1 MAWWEALILGI
12 VQGITEFFPV
22 SSSGHLVM
30 TERLLGLDLPGIG
43 FAVALHVG
51 TLISVMIVY
60 REKLLALARG
70 AFRRGDDSSWPY
82 LLKLAVAT
90 VPVAVV
96 GLSLKDWFEARF
108 DDPAFT
114 GTMLLVTG
122 CFLWSTRW
130 VSRQQRPGW
139 IEFLPIAAVA
149 VVAAIAGTLVAF
161 VGVLALEAGIMAVA
175 RFTADRETRAE
186 PGASGA
192 FLMGIAQAV
201 AIFPGVS
208 RSGSTVVT
216 GLWRRIDPVMAA
228 EFSFLM
234 SIPAIL
240 GAAVLDVPTV
250 AVEGFAV
257 PTVPLL
263 VGFLGAAVSGV
274 LAIRYFVAML
284 KRRSFHNFS
293 WYCWIA
299 GSFFLLTL

>member
-108 DDPAFT
+108 DDPIFAA
-114 GTMLLVTG
+114 TMILVTG
-122 CFLWSTRW
+122 AVVWSTRW
-130 VSRQQRPGW
+130 ALSTHRFG
-139 IEFLPIAAVA
+139 IAE
-149 VVAAIAGTLVAF
+149 
-161 VGVLALEAGIMAVA
+161 LAPLA
-175 RFTADRETRAE
+175 
-186 PGASGA
+186 ASGA
-192 FLMGIAQAV
+192 TVFAMDLIPRITR
-201 AIFPGVS
+201 AID
-208 RSGSTVVT
+208 R
-216 GLWRRIDPVMAA
+216 
-228 EFSFLM
+228 
-234 SIPAIL
+234 
-240 GAAVLDVPTV
+240 
-250 AVEGFAV
+250 FAPDTRV
-257 PTVPLL
+257 HL
-263 VGFLGAAVSGV
+263 VGH
-274 LAIRYFVAML
+274 YH
-284 KRRSFHNFS
+284 KPK
-293 WYCWIA
+293 
-299 GSFFLLTL
+299 